1 MRGVVERNVIV
12 RFVMMV
18 VVRATGVNVIVL
30 VRVRMVV
37 RVTMHVR
44 KW

>member
-1 MRGVVERNVIV
+1 MRGIVERAVIV
-12 RFVMMV
+12 RFVVMV
-18 VVRATGVNVIVL
+18 MVRAAGVNVIVL